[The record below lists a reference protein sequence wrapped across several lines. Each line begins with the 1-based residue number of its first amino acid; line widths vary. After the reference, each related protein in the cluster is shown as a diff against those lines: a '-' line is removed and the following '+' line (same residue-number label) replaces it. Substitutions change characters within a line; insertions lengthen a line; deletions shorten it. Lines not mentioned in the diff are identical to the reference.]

1 MTKHTD
7 ILSVTEKEMQIK
19 DKVIF
24 LKQPSVYP
32 HPVLKVETKET
43 HMSWIFL
50 AGDFVYKLK
59 KPVAY
64 RFLDFRTLDAR
75 LQDCEEEIRLN
86 KKLAAFIYLGIIPLV
101 LNEENKLQLEGKGQV
116 VEWLVKMKR
125 IPDKNFL
132 DYDLIHQKTDETS
145 VKAVARL
152 LTEFYKNAPAV
163 NIEPAL
169 YRKKLQEEIISTR
182 TELLNPIYHFPVEFI
197 EHISNSLIHFIT
209 GQAALFDTRM
219 ANGKIIEAHG
229 DLRPEHVVLSPRPAI
244 IDALEFNRELRIMD
258 IAEELSFLD
267 MECEMMGSPVT
278 GQLILDYYQYYSN
291 DTIPGSLIHFY
302 KTKKAFLRAY
312 LVARHITEPAYKDEP
327 RWLNKAYGYLQL
339 ANKYI

>member
-1 MTKHTD
+1 MTKYTD
-7 ILSVTEKEMQIK
+7 VLPVAEKEMK
-19 DKVIF
+19 LKEKVTF
-24 LKQPSVYP
+24 LKQPFAYP

-43 HMSWIFL
+43 HMSWIFM

-59 KPVAY
+59 KPVVY

-86 KKLAAFIYLGIIPLV
+86 KQLAGFIYMGIIPLV
-101 LNEENKLQLEGKGQV
+101 LNEADKLQLEGKGRV

-125 IPDKNFL
+125 IPDENFL
-132 DYDLIHQKTDETS
+132 DYGLKHHTTDEAK
-145 VKAVARL
+145 VKAAARL

-163 NIEPAL
+163 TTEPAL
-169 YRKKLQEEIISTR
+169 YRKKLQDEVISTR
-182 TELLNPIYHFPVEFI
+182 TELLMPIYHFPVEFI
-197 EHISNSLIHFIT
+197 EHINNNLTHFLT
-209 GQAALFDTRM
+209 SQAALFDTRM
-219 ANGKIIEAHG
+219 ANGRIIEAHG
-229 DLRPEHVVLSPRPAI
+229 DLRPEHIVLYPRPAI
-244 IDALEFNRELRIMD
+244 IDALEFNRDLRIMD

-278 GQLILDYYQYYSN
+278 GQLFLDYYQYFSN
-291 DTIPGSLIHFY
+291 DSIPVSLIHFY

-312 LVARHITEPAYKDEP
+312 LVARHVTEPAYKDEP